1 MLPYILLWVGG
12 GVVVGGIIG
21 GIIGYV
27 ILSVFVGKGV

>member
-21 GIIGYV
+21 GIIGYI
-27 ILSVFVGKGV
+27 ILTVLVGKGV